1 MLKSGLT
8 TSILNRENM
17 SKIKRAL
24 VSVSNKTGIVDLA
37 KALVGMK
44 IEILSTGGTAKII
57 REAGVDVKD
66 VSEHTGSPEMMN
78 GRVKTLHPKVHG
90 GILGRRKL
98 KQDVQEMQKHGIE
111 PIDMV
116 VVNLY
121 PFEETISKKDV
132 TFDDAIENIDIG
144 GPTMLRS
151 AAKNFQDV
159 TVVVNPEDYNSII
172 GEMQNLGGEVS
183 YKTKARLAKK
193 VFNHTSRYD
202 TLIADYLSG
211 MVEGEAKAFPKS
223 LTMTFKLKSTLRH
236 GENPHQKAAAY
247 LEHSDSLS
255 VFDAKIIQGKEMSF
269 NNYMDTHVALMLAL
283 EFQKPACA
291 IIKQTNP
298 CGVALGKGPAEAFVK
313 ALKTDPMSAFGGI
326 LGFNTTVDAS
336 AAKEITKTFVEVI
349 IAPGY
354 SEDSLKVFKTKPSM
368 RLLELF
374 DMRKPLS
381 GSDIKRLAGGLLVQ
395 DWDTKEAD
403 IRTLSSVTRR
413 DPTEEELE
421 GLEFAWKVSKHVKSD
436 AIVYAIKD
444 RTVGIG
450 IGQTSRIYSAR
461 VGAINSIEPLR
472 GSVAASDGFFP
483 FRDGIDG
490 IRKVG
495 VTAIVQPGGSMKD
508 DEVIQAANEHN
519 MAMLFT
525 GVRHFKH

>member
-1 MLKSGLT
+1 
-8 TSILNRENM
+8 M

-24 VSVSNKTGIVDLA
+24 VSVSDKTGVVDLA
-37 KALVGMK
+37 KALADMN

-57 REAGVDVKD
+57 RKAGLKVKD
-66 VSEHTGSPEMMN
+66 ISEHTGSPEMMN
-78 GRVKTLHPKVHG
+78 GRVKTLHPRVHG
-90 GILGRRKL
+90 GILGRRHVKE
-98 KQDVQEMQKHGIE
+98 DVKEMQEYGIE

-121 PFEETISKKDV
+121 PFEETIAKKDV

-151 AAKNFQDV
+151 AAKNFKNV
-159 TVVVNPEDYNSII
+159 TVIVDPEDYNSII
-172 GEMQNLGGEVS
+172 SEMRNLGKEVS
-183 YKTKARLAKK
+183 YKTRARLAKK

-211 MVEGEAKAFPKS
+211 IVEEEAQAFPKN
-223 LTMTFKLKSTLRH
+223 LNMTFSLKSILRY

-247 LEHSDSLS
+247 LEQGNGLNI
-255 VFDAKIIQGKEMSF
+255 FDAKIIQGKELSF
-269 NNYMDTHVALMLAL
+269 NNYMDVHVALLLAI
-283 EFQKPACA
+283 EFDRPSCT
-291 IIKQTNP
+291 IIKHNNP
-298 CGVALGKGPAEAFVK
+298 CGAALGDSAAEAFVK

-326 LGFNTTVDAS
+326 LGFNSTLDAS

-354 SEDSLKVFKTKPSM
+354 SKDALQVFKTKPSM
-368 RLLELF
+368 RLLELPF
-374 DMRKPLS
+374 EQESLKGL
-381 GSDIKRLAGGLLVQ
+381 DIKRLAGGLLVQ
-395 DWDTKEAD
+395 NWDSEKVD
-403 IRTLSSVTRR
+403 VKSLSAVTRR
-413 DPTEEELE
+413 DPTDEELE
-421 GLEFAWKVSKHVKSD
+421 GLDFAWKVCKHVKSN
-436 AIVYAIKD
+436 AIAYALRD

-450 IGQTSRIYSAR
+450 MGQTSRIYAAR
-461 VGAINSIEPLR
+461 VGAINALESLR
-472 GSVAASDGFFP
+472 GSVAASDDFFP

-495 VTAIVQPGGSMKD
+495 VTAVVQPGGSMKD

-525 GVRHFKH
+525 DVRHYKH